1 MLAYRRT
8 QPAHAIFYFLAIF
21 FFDKSVF
28 FGKLQ
33 TRLLISRVVT
43 KLFADI
49 FSLAAAGPAYIL
61 KLVRHA
67 GFVRRHGSVVFGK
80 FEANVAVGL
89 RVTKLFAERFG
100 LAARASE

>member
-1 MLAYRRT
+1 MLSYRRT

-33 TRLLISRVVT
+33 TRLLISRVVR

-67 GFVRRHGSVVFGK
+67 GFVRRHESVVFGE
-80 FEANVAVGL
+80 FASSIAVVIRL
-89 RVTKLFAERFG
+89 TTHFAGAFVV
-100 LAARASE
+100 LAA